1 MGSLLLQDPVWESQ
15 AVRLVLAIG
24 QVFEEVGDDLRLRV
38 AAFIQNDVEE
48 LGELNIAGAILIDEL
63 D

>member
-1 MGSLLLQDPVWESQ
+1 MGSLLLQHPVRESQ

-48 LGELNIAGAILIDEL
+48 LGELNIAGAVLVNEL